1 MKNDKGKY
9 YRRIRMAKRIV
20 SHLFL
25 ILIVIFSIFPIY
37 YVLLMSLS
45 PLSNLSQMSV
55 EKLIPNLTYL
65 TTSNYGAILYHYP
78 FLTWLK
84 NTLIFSASA
93 TFFGVLLAISSGLAL
108 SRMNI
113 PLRKVILYMMLILSL
128 FPFVIMVIPFYF
140 MFSELGLVN
149 SYTGL
154 IIAYSAGAVIFASW
168 LIKNYV
174 EMIPKDFEEAA
185 QIDGYTKTGALFRV
199 VLPIAKPVVIFALVL
214 SFMGPYTDYALA
226 GQLLTN
232 PDMYTMAIGMYYVSQ
247 GTVSMNYGTYSAF
260 AVLMGIPIFLLFFAF
275 QRYLVSGFSIAMYK

>member
-1 MKNDKGKY
+1 MVKDRGKY
-9 YRRIRMAKRIV
+9 YRRVRLAKRLI

-25 ILIVIFSIFPIY
+25 IMIAIFSIFPIY

-55 EKLIPNLTYL
+55 EKLIPNIQLM
-65 TTSNYGAILYHYP
+65 TTGNYRSILFNYP
-78 FLTWLK
+78 FITWLK
-84 NTLIFSASA
+84 NTLIFSSTA
-93 TFFGVLLAISSGLAL
+93 TLIGVALSISSGLAL

-140 MFSELGLVN
+140 MFSSLGLVN
-149 SYTGL
+149 SYYGL

-168 LIKNYV
+168 LIKNYI

-199 VLPIAKPVVIFALVL
+199 LVPIARPVIIFALVL

-232 PDMYTMAIGMYYVSQ
+232 PSMYTMAIGMYYVSQ
-247 GTVSMNYGTYSAF
+247 GTVTMNYGTYSAF
-260 AVLMGIPIFLLFFAF
+260 AVLMGVPIFMLFFAF

>member
-20 SHLFL
+20 SHIFL

-45 PLSNLSQMSV
+45 PLSNLSQMTV

-65 TTSNYGAILYHYP
+65 TTNNYDAILYHYP

-84 NTLIFSASA
+84 NTLIFSSSA

-168 LIKNYV
+168 LIKNYI

-185 QIDGYTKTGALFRV
+185 QIDGYTRTGALFRV

-232 PDMYTMAIGMYYVSQ
+232 PSMYTMAIGMYYVSQ

>member
-1 MKNDKGKY
+1 MKKDKGKY

-20 SHLFL
+20 SHVFL

-45 PLSNLSQMSV
+45 PLSNLSQMTV

-65 TTSNYGAILYHYP
+65 TTNNYNAILYHYP

-174 EMIPKDFEEAA
+174 DMIPKDFEEAA
-185 QIDGYTKTGALFRV
+185 QIDGYTRTGALFRV

-232 PDMYTMAIGMYYVSQ
+232 PSMYTMAIGMYYVSQ